1 MRPAPQYAE
10 RDVEPRAL
18 TRKTDD
24 SRSVTMTTPERIILL
39 AQLFS
44 TFYMVG
50 VIWFVQIVHYPL
62 LSAVG
67 AEQFTDYERRHC
79 NLTSWVVAP
88 GMLVEL
94 TSAVAL
100 MMVPAS
106 GVRPGLAWSGLLLVV
121 LIWISTAV
129 LQMPLHRKLT
139 QQYSASLID
148 RLVATNWMRT
158 IAWTVRGFL
167 VVLMVWQSA

>member
-1 MRPAPQYAE
+1 
-10 RDVEPRAL
+10 
-18 TRKTDD
+18 
-24 SRSVTMTTPERIILL
+24 MTTPESIILL
-39 AQLFS
+39 AQLLS
-44 TFYMVG
+44 TVYMAG

-94 TSAVAL
+94 TSTVAL
-100 MMVPAS
+100 VIVPDS
-106 GVRPGLAWSGLLLVV
+106 GVPPGLAWSGLLLVV

-129 LQMPLHRKLT
+129 WQMPLHRQLT
-139 QQYSASLID
+139 QRYSVTLIN